1 MITEIKK
8 IDKKSLEQAK
18 KIIDDG
24 GLVAFPTETVYG
36 LGALA
41 TNDEA
46 VKGIYAAKGR
56 PSDNPLIVHVHKD
69 YDITSLVDIDS
80 DYAVKIANAFLPAP
94 LTMVYKSKGVV
105 SPTVS
110 CGLNTL
116 AIRVPQSPAAQE
128 FLRFV
133 NAPIAAP
140 SANISKHTSPVTA
153 EHVFEDFNGKIPLIL
168 DGGRC
173 EGGIESTVLDVTGDI
188 PVILRKGLITAEMI
202 KKAVGE
208 CRYADEKV
216 EGVAKSPG
224 MKYSH
229 YRPHA
234 KTLLFGRYE
243 TEKAVNAYNEALKN
257 GLKPVFLLD
266 GEMRLKLEKLGSF
279 NVLNFGDTDVE
290 RAANLYEM
298 LHEGENYDLIIS
310 FALDIKSELDLSVNN
325 RFSKA
330 FYSVDEKR

>member
-8 IDKKSLEQAK
+8 IDLNSLEQAK
-18 KIIDDG
+18 KIIDGG

-41 TNDEA
+41 TDDDA
-46 VKGIYAAKGR
+46 VKSIYAAKGR

-69 YDITSLVDIDS
+69 YDITSLVEITN
-80 DYAVKIANAFLPAP
+80 DYAIKIAKAFLPAP
-94 LTMVYKSKGVV
+94 LTMVYKSKNKV

-116 AIRVPQSPAAQE
+116 AVRVPQSKAAQE

-133 NAPIAAP
+133 NEPIAAP

-153 EHVFEDFNGKIPLIL
+153 EHVFQDFNGKIPLIL

-173 EGGIESTVLDVTGDI
+173 EGGIESTVLDVTGEI

-202 KKAVGE
+202 KKVVGE
-208 CRYADEKV
+208 CRYAEENV
-216 EGVAKSPG
+216 EGAAKSPG

-229 YRPHA
+229 YRPNS
-234 KTLLFGRYE
+234 KTLLFNRSE
-243 TEKAVNAYNEALKN
+243 PEKAVASYNDALKN
-257 GLKPVFLLD
+257 GIKPVFLLD
-266 GEMRLKLEKLGSF
+266 GEMREVIEKIGNF
-279 NVLNFGDTDVE
+279 EVLDLGDTDRE
-290 RAANLYEM
+290 MAANLYEK

-310 FALDIKSELDLSVNN
+310 FALDIKSELGLSVNN

-330 FYSVDEKR
+330 FYSDANKR

>member
-1 MITEIKK
+1 MITKIKK
-8 IDKKSLEQAK
+8 IDGESLAEAK
-18 KIIDDG
+18 KIIESG

-36 LGALA
+36 LGAYA
-41 TNDEA
+41 ANDEA
-46 VKGIYAAKGR
+46 VKSIYRAKGR

-69 YDITSLVDIDS
+69 YDITSLVEITN
-80 DYAVKIANAFLPAP
+80 DYALKITRAFLPAP
-94 LTMVYKSKGVV
+94 LTMVYKSKGRV

-116 AIRVPQSPAAQE
+116 AIRVPQSIAAQE
-128 FLRFV
+128 FLKFV
-133 NAPIAAP
+133 DLPIAAP

-153 EHVFEDFNGKIPLIL
+153 QHVFEDFNGKIPLIL

-173 EGGIESTVLDVTGDI
+173 EGGIESTVLDVTGEI
-188 PVILRKGLITAEMI
+188 PVILRKGLITAEDI
-202 KKAVGE
+202 KRVAGE
-208 CRYADEKV
+208 CRYADEKA

-234 KTLLFGRYE
+234 KTMLFARDEENKGV
-243 TEKAVNAYNEALKN
+243 AAYSEALKN

-266 GEMRLKLEKLGSF
+266 GEMRERIEKFGKFEILD
-279 NVLNFGDTDVE
+279 FGDTDRE
-290 RAANLYEM
+290 RAANLYER

-330 FYSVDEKR
+330 FYDGDLKK